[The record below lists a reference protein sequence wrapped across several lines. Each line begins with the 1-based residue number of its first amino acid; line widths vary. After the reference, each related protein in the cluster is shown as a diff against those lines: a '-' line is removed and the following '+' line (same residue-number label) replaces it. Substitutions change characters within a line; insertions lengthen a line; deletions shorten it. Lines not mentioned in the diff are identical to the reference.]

1 MVFGKAKK
9 KKAELPGIEDVRTMV
24 QKGFERSLF
33 SSEQRQ
39 MLLSILDI
47 GQIPIREVMV
57 PRVDMVAVEAEATME
72 DILYQFK
79 LSGYS
84 RLPVYDGSLE
94 NIIGI
99 VYVRDL
105 LRFWTKRREDLR
117 AVEFIRLPHFI
128 PSSKKVLDALREF
141 RKQRISIAMVIDEY
155 GALEGMVTMD
165 DLLEEIVG
173 ELQDEFTQDER
184 LYRREE
190 DGSTL
195 VDPRMAVE
203 DLEKVFGL
211 KVREE
216 GIQSVG
222 GLVLTR
228 MGRVPQKG
236 EKIQIGGLEIEVVEA
251 TKQKIQRLV
260 IREKKS
266 SLSIEHSALQSPK

>member
-1 MVFGKAKK
+1 MVFGKDKRKK
-9 KKAELPGIEDVRTMV
+9 GDLPGIEEVRSMV
-24 QKGFERSLF
+24 QKGFDHSLI

-39 MLLSILDI
+39 MLLSILEI

-57 PRVDMVAVEAEATME
+57 PRVDMVAVEAEAPIE
-72 DILYQFK
+72 EILYQFK

-84 RLPVYDGSLE
+84 RLPVYDQTLE
-94 NIIGI
+94 NIIGV

-128 PSSKKVLDALREF
+128 PSSKRVLDALREF

-173 ELQDEFTQDER
+173 ELQDEFTQEER
-184 LYRREE
+184 LYRKQD
-190 DGSTL
+190 DGSFL
-195 VDPRMAVE
+195 VDPRWA
-203 DLEKVFGL
+203 LEEMEKLFGVRL
-211 KVREE
+211 KQKD
-216 GIQSVG
+216 IQSVG

-228 MGRVPQKG
+228 MGRVPLKG
-236 EKIQIGGLEIEVVEA
+236 EGIQVGRLEIEVTEA
-251 TKQKIQRLV
+251 TRQKIQRLV
-260 IREKKS
+260 IREKKA
-266 SLSIEHSALQSPK
+266 EGKG

>member
-1 MVFGKAKK
+1 MPDKRFNLFGKKK
-9 KKAELPGIEDVRTMV
+9 GKPADLPGIDDLRSMV
-24 QKGFERSLF
+24 QKGFEHSLF

-39 MLLSILDI
+39 MLLSILEI

-57 PRVDMVAVEAEATME
+57 PRVDMVALEAEATIE

-84 RLPVYDGSLE
+84 RLPVYDGTIE
-94 NIIGI
+94 NIIGV

-105 LRFWTKRREDLR
+105 LRFWSKRREDLR

-141 RKQRISIAMVIDEY
+141 RKQRITIAMVIDEY

-173 ELQDEFTQDER
+173 ELQDEFTQEER
-184 LYRREE
+184 LYRKQD
-190 DGSTL
+190 DGSYL
-195 VDPRMAVE
+195 VDPRWALEEM
-203 DLEKVFGL
+203 EKVFSIKL
-211 KVREE
+211 KEKD
-216 GIQSVG
+216 IQSVG

-228 MGRVPQKG
+228 MGRVPLKG
-236 EKIQIGGLEIEVVEA
+236 EKLAIGPLGIEVVEA

-260 IREKKS
+260 IREKK
-266 SLSIEHSALQSPK
+266 

>member
-117 AVEFIRLPHFI
+117 AVETLLRAELPALAHR
-128 PSSKKVLDALREF
+128 VL
-141 RKQRISIAMVIDEY
+141 
-155 GALEGMVTMD
+155 
-165 DLLEEIVG
+165 
-173 ELQDEFTQDER
+173 
-184 LYRREE
+184 
-190 DGSTL
+190 
-195 VDPRMAVE
+195 
-203 DLEKVFGL
+203 
-211 KVREE
+211 
-216 GIQSVG
+216 
-222 GLVLTR
+222 
-228 MGRVPQKG
+228 
-236 EKIQIGGLEIEVVEA
+236 
-251 TKQKIQRLV
+251 
-260 IREKKS
+260 
-266 SLSIEHSALQSPK
+266 